1 MMKAARITR
10 LDGPA
15 AIEVGEVP
23 APEPTDA
30 QVLIEVSY
38 AGVTFPEV
46 LLSTGEYQLRP
57 DPPFILG
64 SEVSGHV
71 VQAPAS
77 SGLQVGD
84 RVAAF
89 PGFGGFAEYVAAD
102 PRAVFRLPDEVSLP
116 AAAALPMN
124 YFTVDFALHRRAR
137 LQPGQTVLVHGAAGG
152 VGTAAIQVAK
162 AGGAQVIAVVSGEAR
177 AEIASRAGADEVVLA
192 GGFLQAVKALTEG
205 RGVDVVVDPVGGD
218 RFTDS
223 LRALAVEGQ
232 LLVIGFTA
240 GEIPTVKVNR
250 LLLNNI
256 SVVGVGW
263 GAFWLPQIDYLAE
276 QWQRLA
282 PLAATGQLDPPITAT
297 YPLDAAAEAVA
308 ALEQRTATGKVLLE
322 VRG

>member
-1 MMKAARITR
+1 M
-10 LDGPA
+10 DGPA

-46 LLSTGEYQLRP
+46 LLSKGEYQLRP
-57 DPPFILG
+57 DPPFIPG

-71 VQAPAS
+71 LQAPAS
-77 SGLQVGD
+77 SSLQAGD

-102 PRAVFRLPDEVSLP
+102 PRAVFRLPDDVSLP
-116 AAAALPMN
+116 TAAALPMN

-137 LQPGQTVLVHGAAGG
+137 LQPGQTVLVHGAVGG
-152 VGTAAIQVAK
+152 VGTAAIQLAK
-162 AGGAQVIAVVSGEAR
+162 AGGAKVIAVVSGEAR
-177 AEIASRAGADEVVLA
+177 ADVARAAGADEVVLA
-192 GGFLQAVKALTEG
+192 DGFLAAVKELTGG
-205 RGVDVVVDPVGGD
+205 RGVDIVVDPVGGD

-263 GAFWLPQIDYLAE
+263 GAFWLPRIDYLAE

-282 PLAATGQLDPPITAT
+282 PLAAAGQLDPPITAT
-297 YPLDAAAEAVA
+297 YPLAAAAEAVT

-322 VRG
+322 AVNPGD